1 MEESGEPR
9 LRLGR
14 AGVSDRGRAR
24 AIHVVVIGGGG
35 TGIATAYELAGR
47 WFRCT
52 LLERGELTSGTTGR
66 HHGQLHSGARYA
78 AGDAAIAKECMEEVR
93 ILARIA
99 PDALELN
106 DGVFLALDDTDL
118 AYTDRFVQACREATI
133 PAQRVSV
140 AQALERE
147 PAINPNALAAVMVPD
162 GTIDAYRLP
171 MQFAAGAQRLGATI
185 RRFTE
190 VTQIHASS
198 DAVRSVDAIDH
209 RTGEQLRID
218 ADAVVNAA
226 GPWAGQVAE
235 RAGVG
240 MPVTPAAG
248 MMVAVRGRL
257 CTMVVSHLHPPG
269 DGDIV
274 VPQRKLS
281 IIGSTQ
287 CEVDDPDRPFTPDTD
302 RGWLLDR
309 ADQLVPG
316 FSDAPFHAAWTAA
329 RPLVGSGEGRSLSRD
344 FTCVS
349 HAPDGVSGMLSVAGG
364 KATVLR
370 GMAES
375 VVDMLCEQVGLS
387 IPSTSASGVL
397 PSHRAFQFTDG
408 PAPTRR
414 APVRGAT

>member
-1 MEESGEPR
+1 MEEGGEPG
-9 LRLGR
+9 LRVGNAR
-14 AGVSDRGRAR
+14 VSDRERAR
-24 AIHVVVIGGGG
+24 ALHVVVIGGGG
-35 TGIATAYELAGR
+35 TGLATAYELVQRG
-47 WFRCT
+47 FRCT

-78 AGDAAIAKECMEEVR
+78 VGDAAIANECMNEVR

-106 DGVFLALDDTDL
+106 DGVFVALDEADR
-118 AYTDRFVQACREATI
+118 AYTDQFVQACVDATI
-133 PAQRVSV
+133 PAERITV
-140 AQALERE
+140 AEARERE
-147 PAINPNALAAVMVPD
+147 PAITPDALAAVVVPD

-171 MQFAAGAQRLGATI
+171 IQFAAGAQQLGAVI
-185 RRFTE
+185 HRFTE
-190 VTQIHASS
+190 VTQIITSGGS
-198 DAVRSVDAIDH
+198 VSAVEVIDH
-209 RTGEQLRID
+209 GSGESRSIA
-218 ADAVVNAA
+218 ADAVINAT

-235 RAGVG
+235 RAGVL

-287 CEVDDPDRPFTPDTD
+287 WEVDDPDRPVTPHTD
-302 RGWLLDR
+302 RAWLLDR

-316 FSDAPFHAAWTAA
+316 FSAAPFHAAWTAA
-329 RPLVGSGEGRSLSRD
+329 RPLVGSGAGRSLSRD

-349 HAPDGVSGMLSVAGG
+349 HAADGVVGMISLAGG

-375 VVDMLCEQVGLS
+375 AVDLLCEQLGLS
-387 IPSTSASGVL
+387 IQSTSASVRL
-397 PSHRAFQFTDG
+397 PSHRAFQFTGG
-408 PAPTRR
+408 PVPTRS
-414 APVRGAT
+414 AP